1 MYWNPKKGVGPIV
14 NPQSSACSM
23 KQNGVRNGE
32 YLGENVLEIS
42 SIQEHLG
49 KSSSLTLKGPVL
61 LKL

>member
-1 MYWNPKKGVGPIV
+1 MYWTPKKGVGPIV

-32 YLGENVLEIS
+32 YFGENVLEIS

>member
-32 YLGENVLEIS
+32 YFGENVLEIS
-42 SIQEHLG
+42 SIHICA
-49 KSSSLTLKGPVL
+49 KSPK
-61 LKL
+61 KLIKL